1 MKFQFKIQTYQT
13 EAVNSVTNIFAG
25 QPFQERVSYIRDLG
39 VQPTTPTQLSMF
51 ESGRVSSDNDDISAG
66 FCNHA
71 VALSDEELLQNV
83 RDMQTRNNIRLT
95 DSLTRHLGR
104 CSLDVEMETGTG
116 KTYVYIKT
124 MFELNKRY
132 GWNKFIVVVPSVAIR
147 EGVEKSFRTMEDHFM
162 EYYNKK
168 ARHFIYSSKNLSEL
182 DNFSA
187 GAGINVMIINIQAFN
202 ARGADARR
210 IYEELDD
217 FGSRKPIDVIA
228 ANRPIL
234 ILDEPQKM
242 GGKATQESLA
252 LFHPLFCLN
261 YSATHRQHHDLVYV
275 LDAMDAYNKRLVKR
289 IEVKG
294 FDMRNFRGTD
304 RYLFLENI
312 IITPKNPPIAR
323 MEFEVL
329 QKSGNITRKS
339 RLFKADEDL
348 YALSG
353 NMEQYRGYR
362 VSEVD
367 PITDTVS
374 FTNGVLIRRGVG
386 VGDVSEKDM
395 RRIQIRETI
404 LSHFEK
410 ESRNFELD
418 VKTLSLFFIDEVAKY
433 RIYDEEGNE
442 MNSEYGEMFEQEYLA
457 VLNDYLTLFDTPYT
471 RYLREHC
478 CDPSKAHTGYFSVD
492 KKGRK
497 VNSSTKRGSDESD
510 DISAYD
516 LILKNKERLLSFEE
530 PVRFIFSHSALREG
544 WDNPNVFQVCAL
556 KHGGSSATQKRQ
568 EVGRGLHLSVN
579 QDGERMDAEH
589 CGEQVQNINMLTVIA
604 SEGYSD
610 FIAGL
615 QKGIREDMYDRPSK
629 ATMEYFIGKTVMADG
644 QPVRLDMKQAKAIY
658 RYLLKNEY
666 IDDEDN
672 VTDAYRK
679 DLQNQ
684 TLAPLPSSV
693 SNMADRIHQLIQAV
707 FDESALS
714 EMFSDG
720 NKPKIMENPLNDNF
734 WKQEFQTLW
743 NLINRQYAYT
753 VNFDSAELIRNAI
766 RCMNEQMY
774 TARLQYT
781 VTSGQQIRDMNEHS
795 VERGESFGDEK
806 TRTEVLKLSESSYVS
821 YDLIGKIADGATITR
836 RTAATILSGL
846 EKPVFAWYRV
856 NPEEFIAK
864 AIRMIKEQ
872 KANMVVESVSYNHT
886 EGKYE
891 SDIFTSEHSGDLSKA
906 FRAKKHIQDYVF
918 TDGYAKDGKSV
929 ERRFAEDMEKAEEV
943 CVYAKL
949 PRGFAIPTPV
959 GNYSPDWAIAFNN
972 GTVKHIFFIA
982 ETKGTMNSMEIRP
995 IERAKIDCAKK
1006 LFNEISTSDVR
1017 YAPVKSYHD
1026 LLDEMEKLK

>member
-39 VQPTTPTQLSMF
+39 VRPATPAQLSMF
-51 ESGRVSSDNDDISAG
+51 ESGRVSSDNDDTSAG

-71 VALSDEELLQNV
+71 VALSDEELLKNV

-312 IITPKNPPIAR
+312 MITPKNPPIAR

-374 FTNGVLIRRGVG
+374 FTNGVVIRRGVG

-433 RIYDEEGNE
+433 RVYDEEGNE

-478 CDPSKAHTGYFSVD
+478 CDPSKAHAGYFSVD
-492 KKGRK
+492 KRGRK

-544 WDNPNVFQVCAL
+544 WDNPNVFQVCTL

-568 EVGRGLHLSVN
+568 EVGRGLRLSVN

-610 FIAGL
+610 FISGL
-615 QKGIREDMYDRPSK
+615 QKGIREDMYDRPCK
-629 ATMEYFIGKTVMADG
+629 ATMEYFIGKTVMVDG
-644 QPVRLDMKQAKAIY
+644 QPVRLDVKQAKAVY

-672 VTDAYRK
+672 VTDAYRE
-679 DLQNQ
+679 DLKNQ

-693 SNMADRIHQLIQAV
+693 ANMADGIHQLIQAV

-753 VNFDSAELIRNAI
+753 VSFDSEELIRNAI

-781 VTSGQQIRDMNEHS
+781 VTSGQQMRDMNEHS

-821 YDLIGKIADGATITR
+821 YDLIGKISDGATITR
-836 RTAATILSGL
+836 RTAAAILSGL

-982 ETKGTMNSMEIRP
+982 ETKGTMDSMEIRP
-995 IERAKIDCAKK
+995 IEKAKIDCAKK